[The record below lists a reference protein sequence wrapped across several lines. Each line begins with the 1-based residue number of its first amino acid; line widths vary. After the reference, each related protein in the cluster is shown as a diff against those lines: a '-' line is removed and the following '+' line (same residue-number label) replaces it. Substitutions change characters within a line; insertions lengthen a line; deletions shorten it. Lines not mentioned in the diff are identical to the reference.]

1 MWNLPMSTLW
11 AFIALIIT
19 VIAAIVWAIFTGK
32 KDQNDTR
39 EGDK

>member
-19 VIAAIVWAIFTGK
+19 VVAAIIWAFISGK
-32 KDQNDTR
+32 KDQNNSG
-39 EGDK
+39 EGEA